1 MKRVF
6 CLRRTQFKKKQ
17 EVINE
22 FKDKF
27 NSSKSMIVIDARGL
41 TALEYDEL
49 RNLLRISGSI
59 MKTYKNTLARRGLN
73 ELNINID
80 EYLEGPSTFTFDEI
94 SAIKALDSFKIKH
107 KALEFKVGIVDGNIT
122 DTTKLSQLAS
132 IPSRE
137 GLLTMLAGGMI
148 QTVKDLSIAL
158 DLYAK
163 KQEN

>member
-1 MKRVF
+1 MANPII
-6 CLRRTQFKKKQ
+6 LEKKQ

-80 EYLEGPSTFTFDEI
+80 EYLEGPSTFTFGNDEI
-94 SAIKALDSFKIKH
+94 SAIKALDTFKIKH